1 VDGTA
6 FGLADSAV
14 ILDPQSGRALSAFHQ
29 RLAELIADYDDTL
42 ELAWIPPEKRLPLD
56 RDKEFAV
63 ICRPRDGQP
72 PYVVM
77 KIAEAD
83 CNESVLAAIIIRDN
97 AHGNVLDRL
106 EACEFADAAMK
117 AKDDFERAEFKKDF
131 VKTVIKSPL
140 HTFKHDG
147 VKYQ

>member
-1 VDGTA
+1 MHGTA
-6 FGLADSAV
+6 FGMADSAI

-42 ELAWIPPEKRLPLD
+42 ELGWIPPENRLPLD

-63 ICRPRDGQP
+63 ICRPRNGEP

-97 AHGNVLDRL
+97 EHSNVLDRL
-106 EACEFADAAMK
+106 EACEFADQAMK
-117 AKDDFERAEFKKDF
+117 AKDDAERAAFQQDF
-131 VKTVIKSPL
+131 VATVIKSPL
-140 HTFKHDG
+140 HTFRHNGK
-147 VKYQ
+147 KYQ